1 VTGPPRRTTVAHPQ
15 TLAALRRRG
24 RPARRGGG
32 APVEPAQDELA
43 LLLLHTLI
51 RAQLSL
57 ALRLAAVFGCLLGG
71 LPLLFAVSPEARQDD
86 VLGLS
91 LPWLLLGIVI
101 YPLLLAGGWLYVR
114 LAERNEQDYLDLV
127 DRTR

>member
-1 VTGPPRRTTVAHPQ
+1 MTGPPRRTVVVHPQ

-24 RPARRGGG
+24 RPGRKSPNPPAERG
-32 APVEPAQDELA
+32 QDELT
-43 LLLLHTLI
+43 LLLLQTLVK
-51 RAQLSL
+51 AQLSL

-71 LPLLFAVSPEARQDD
+71 LPLLFAASPQVRGAH
-86 VLGLS
+86 VLGVS
-91 LPWLLLGIVI
+91 LPWLLLGLVI

-127 DRTR
+127 DRT